1 MNEPTDNALFAFSLN
16 RGRDREVICKG
27 PCDFKNIYFAFILHI
42 SNSNCHTVYFKNET
56 GRRLFTPLCVFFFP
70 LTQSFETLFALKIL
84 IEKLS
89 LMSGF
94 LFYSEDVILLCKL
107 VSHLE

>member
-1 MNEPTDNALFAFSLN
+1 M
-16 RGRDREVICKG
+16 
-27 PCDFKNIYFAFILHI
+27 
-42 SNSNCHTVYFKNET
+42 KNEKAC
-56 GRRLFTPLCVFFFP
+56 LLFFFFFFSF
-70 LTQSFETLFALKIL
+70 LSEQSFETLFALKIL

>member
-1 MNEPTDNALFAFSLN
+1 
-16 RGRDREVICKG
+16 VILRT
-27 PCDFKNIYFAFILHI
+27 FILLSYFI
-42 SNSNCHTVYFKNET
+42 LVIQTVIQCTSRMRQEE
-56 GRRLFTPLCVFFFP
+56 GCSLLCVCFFFP